1 MSRELQF
8 LILIVVLL
16 CGVLPARDARAAAL
30 DRGTAFADPLALREL
45 DGGRFGL
52 GRLIL
57 PIRSSSAPLTNS
69 QLFALP
75 SMAPVRKAL
84 DEEFDRYI
92 RRHKSNLPNETI
104 GVGTSFDFQLFD
116 RAQLYSRE
124 SRFLLSGIVNRM
136 DRAYLSENNCGE
148 IRLIY
153 RLTRTDMPEA
163 GDGAAPPRL
172 PLTLNVVVRAQGE
185 HAVDGTGVGGTR
197 VASAPAW
204 AGGRAFPPCRPAT
217 SG

>member
-1 MSRELQF
+1 M
-8 LILIVVLL
+8 
-16 CGVLPARDARAAAL
+16 GVL
-30 DRGTAFADPLALREL
+30 F
-45 DGGRFGL
+45 
-52 GRLIL
+52 L

-69 QLFALP
+69 QLLSRP
-75 SMAPVRKAL
+75 SMARDRKAL

-92 RRHKSNLPNETI
+92 RRHKSNLANETI

-163 GDGAAPPRL
+163 G
-172 PLTLNVVVRAQGE
+172 
-185 HAVDGTGVGGTR
+185 
-197 VASAPAW
+197 AW
-204 AGGRAFPPCRPAT
+204 AASPRVPMALNNQGRPEGAKA
-217 SG
+217 